1 MTLNFPSA
9 STAAGMNQL
18 VPVSGNWCWISAH
31 RSDLRYVL
39 GHGWRFCIVLIT
51 IGIYIRI
58 WIYMRQHFRNLA
70 LSARSYES
78 SAHRR
83 DFRRT
88 DAYELRSESQ
98 TELQDRDNK
107 INVEYMFD
115 IRSEQELVGS
125 PTASSQ
131 GEKSP
136 TSPGK
141 AHFLV
146 TNEDMHSP
154 TGTYNHVL
162 ASYASRYL
170 SACRCLSLCSC

>member
-136 TSPGK
+136 TSPG
-141 AHFLV
+141 
-146 TNEDMHSP
+146 NERRYAFANRYVPSCAGVVCVPLFVRLSMSVIVLML
-154 TGTYNHVL
+154 TY
-162 ASYASRYL
+162 SR
-170 SACRCLSLCSC
+170 